1 MSGLEVLQ
9 SRRKGKVDMWP
20 YIQENKHVYIPVA
33 QVYIPGPYLGQITS
47 GKRVGA
53 QNWKRPNRE
62 MQKKKKHNQEITGKD
77 SICSKQLKLKEK
89 NKNKPTYWSGNK
101 SLFVQNYRPLFLAV
115 SPAIVMRINNPP
127 NLNIM
132 IQIAFVRFV
141 RAWDWISVF
150 QKYWFEGYPPKP
162 QSGTNFSRG
171 MYYRCHLRMH
181 KIFGR

>member
-53 QNWKRPNRE
+53 QNWKRPNR
-62 MQKKKKHNQEITGKD
+62 
-77 SICSKQLKLKEK
+77 EK

>member
-1 MSGLEVLQ
+1 MTIYT
-9 SRRKGKVDMWP
+9 RKQARVHTW
-20 YIQENKHVYIPVA
+20 A
-33 QVYIPGPYLGQITS
+33 QAYIPGPYLGQITS

-62 MQKKKKHNQEITGKD
+62 MQKKNHNQEITGKD

-89 NKNKPTYWSGNK
+89 KKNKPTYWSGNK
-101 SLFVQNYRPLFLAV
+101 SLFVQNYRLLFVAV
-115 SPAIVMRINNPP
+115 SPAIVMLINNPP

-141 RAWDWISVF
+141 RARDWISVF

-162 QSGTNFSRG
+162 QSRTKLSRG
-171 MYYRCHLRMH
+171 MYYRYHLRMH